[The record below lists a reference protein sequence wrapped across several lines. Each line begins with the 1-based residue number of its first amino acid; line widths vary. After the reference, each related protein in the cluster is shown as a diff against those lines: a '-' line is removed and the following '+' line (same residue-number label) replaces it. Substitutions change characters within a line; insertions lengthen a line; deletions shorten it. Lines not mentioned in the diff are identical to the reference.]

1 MRRSILISFSLLI
14 TAFSMAQGPS
24 QNSLPQLGKSPVPE
38 IVNAMSLE
46 EKAKLVVG
54 MGFRMPGAPARRD
67 SANTGK
73 DSARSAN
80 TPRLPTGNPD
90 ADKQPEKVAGSS
102 GRTFAIARLGIP
114 SITVADGPAGVRISP
129 YRNGDSSRSYFATAW
144 PVATLLA
151 STWDTTLVQNV
162 GRAFG
167 NEIHEYGVDI
177 ILGPGMNIHR
187 NPLGGRNFEYYS
199 EDPLV
204 SGNIAAAIVKGI
216 QSQGVGTSV
225 KHFAANNQETNR
237 NSINTILSE
246 RALRE
251 IYLKGF
257 EIVVKKANPW
267 TIMSSYNKING
278 VYTSEDPEL
287 LTNILRKEWGYKGLV
302 MTDWFGGKDPVS
314 QMQAGNDLLMP
325 GTGQQTKAIVDAV
338 NTGKLD
344 AKILDQNV
352 ARVLN
357 LILLSPEFAKY
368 KYSDKPDLTAHAKI
382 AREAA
387 TEGMVLLRNQNQ
399 TLPLATGKSIA
410 LFGNTAYDPI
420 AGGTGSGDVNKAH
433 NISLAEGL
441 GSASFKVE
449 QSTQNSYQQYIA
461 EAKAKRPKARN
472 MFMLPPPI
480 PEMSLASGILDRS
493 SSDNDYAI
501 ICLGR
506 NAGEGKDRVVE
517 NDFTLSDAEKTLIKD
532 VTSAFH
538 AKGKKVIV
546 VLNIGGV
553 IEIAS
558 WRDMVDGI
566 LLAWQP
572 GQEGGYAIADILS
585 GKVNPSGKLATS
597 FPMEYQDVPSAK
609 NFPGKV
615 IGNDTSKSTSPFAG
629 KPAEVF
635 YEEGIYVG
643 YRYYTSFHIKP
654 AYEFGYGLS
663 YTEFSYSPIA
673 LSGKVL
679 NGKLVAKITVTNRGK
694 TAGREI
700 VQWYL
705 KAPEKKMDK
714 PAEELK
720 AFAKTALLQPG
731 KSQTI
736 SFIIEPGDLTSF
748 DTKSSSWIAEAGN
761 YELGAGASSAN
772 IKQRAS
778 FNLSKDI
785 TTEKDSHQMSPKVEI
800 RELTK
805 ESSAFIYE
813 LNNFGIISR

>member
-1 MRRSILISFSLLI
+1 MRRLISILISSLVTML
-14 TAFSMAQGPS
+14 SMAQGPS
-24 QNSLPQLGKSPVPE
+24 QNSLPQLGKSPVSD

-54 MGFRMPGAPARRD
+54 MGFRMPGGRARRD
-67 SANTGK
+67 TSNARRDTARNT
-73 DSARSAN
+73 N
-80 TPRLPTGNPD
+80 LPNLPAGNPD
-90 ADKQPEKVAGSS
+90 AEKQPEKVAGSS

-114 SITVADGPAGVRISP
+114 SVTVADGPAGVRISP

-151 STWDTTLVQNV
+151 STWDTALVQGV

-204 SGNIAAAIVKGI
+204 SGHISAAIVKGI
-216 QSQGVGTSV
+216 QSQGVGTSI

-237 NSINTILSE
+237 NSINTIISE

-257 EIVVKKANPW
+257 EIVVKTAHPW

-278 VYTSEDPEL
+278 IYTSEDPEL

-302 MTDWFGGKDPVS
+302 MTDWFGGKDPVA

-325 GTGQQTKAIVDAV
+325 GTVQQTKAIIDAV
-338 NTGKLD
+338 NAGKLD
-344 AKILDQNV
+344 PKILDQNV
-352 ARVLN
+352 TRVLN
-357 LILLSPEFAKY
+357 LIILSPAFAKY
-368 KYSDKPDLTAHAKI
+368 KYSDKPDLAAHARI
-382 AREAA
+382 SREAA
-387 TEGMVLLRNQNQ
+387 TEGMVLLKNQER
-399 TLPLATGKSIA
+399 TLPMRSGKAVAI
-410 LFGNTAYDPI
+410 FGNTAYDPI

-433 NISLAEGL
+433 NISLAEGML
-441 GSASFKVE
+441 GASLKVDE
-449 QSTQNSYQQYIA
+449 AIMKAYSQYISD
-461 EAKAKRPKARN
+461 AKARRPRPAN

-480 PEMSLASGILDRS
+480 PEMSLSGLDHAV
-493 SSDNDYAI
+493 SDNEYAI
-501 ICLGR
+501 ICIGR
-506 NAGEGKDRVVE
+506 NAGEGRDRAVE
-517 NDFTLSDAEKTLIKD
+517 NDFTLSDTEKTLIKN
-532 VTSAFH
+532 VSSAFH

-553 IEIAS
+553 IEVAS
-558 WRDMVDGI
+558 WRDMVDAI

-585 GKVNPSGKLATS
+585 GRVNPSGKLATT

-629 KPAEVF
+629 KPAEVV
-635 YEEGIYVG
+635 YEDGIYVG
-643 YRYYTSFHIKP
+643 YRYYASFHIKT
-654 AYEFGYGLS
+654 AYEFGHGLS
-663 YTEFSYSPIA
+663 YTQFSYSPIT
-673 LSGKVL
+673 LSGTQL
-679 NGKLVAKITVTNRGK
+679 NGKLVARITVTNTGK
-694 TAGREI
+694 VAGKEI
-700 VQWYL
+700 VQWYI
-705 KAPEKKMDK
+705 KAPAKKMDK

-720 AFAKTALLQPG
+720 GFAKTALLQPG

-736 SFIIEPGDLTSF
+736 TFTIEAPELASF
-748 DTKSSSWIAEAGN
+748 DTKSSSWVAEAGN
-761 YELGAGASSAN
+761 YELLAGASSTN
-772 IKQRAS
+772 IKQKTA
-778 FNLSKDI
+778 FQLSKDI
-785 TTEKDSHQMSPKVEI
+785 TTEKDSPQMVPKVDI

-805 ESSAFIYE
+805 ESSTFIYE

>member
-1 MRRSILISFSLLI
+1 
-14 TAFSMAQGPS
+14 
-24 QNSLPQLGKSPVPE
+24 
-38 IVNAMSLE
+38 
-46 EKAKLVVG
+46 
-54 MGFRMPGAPARRD
+54 MPGGPARRD
-67 SANTGK
+67 SANG
-73 DSARSAN
+73 ARDTARN
-80 TPRLPTGNPD
+80 GNLPRLPTGNPD
-90 ADKQPEKVAGSS
+90 AEKQPEKVAGSA
-102 GRTFAIARLGIP
+102 GRTFAIPRLGIP

-129 YRNGDSSRSYFATAW
+129 FRNGDSSRSYFATAW

-151 STWDTTLVQNV
+151 SSWDTALVQKV

-167 NEIHEYGVDI
+167 NEVHEYGVDI
-177 ILGPGMNIHR
+177 LLGPGMNIHR

-204 SGNIAAAIVKGI
+204 SGNIAAAIIKGI

-237 NSINTILSE
+237 NSINTIISE

-257 EIVVKKANPW
+257 EIVVKNAKPW

-302 MTDWFGGKDPVS
+302 MTDWFGGKDPVA

-325 GTGQQTKAIVDAV
+325 GTAQQTKAIIDAV
-338 NTGKLD
+338 NGGKLD
-344 AKILDQNV
+344 SRILDQNV

-368 KYSDKPDLTAHAKI
+368 KYSNKPDLQTHAKI

-387 TEGMVLLRNQNQ
+387 TEGMVLLKNQEQ
-399 TLPLATGKSIA
+399 SLPLTAGKSIA

-433 NISLAEGL
+433 NISLADGL
-441 GSASFKVE
+441 AGSSFKVE
-449 QSTQNSYQQYIA
+449 QSTMNAYTQYIA
-461 EAKAKRPKARN
+461 DAKAKRPKPRN

-480 PEMSLASGILDRS
+480 PEMNISNSNLDQAVAASDC
-493 SSDNDYAI
+493 AV

-506 NAGEGKDRVVE
+506 NAGEGRDRAVD
-517 NDFTLSDAEKTLIKD
+517 NDFNLSDIEKSLIKD
-532 VTSAFH
+532 VSTAFH
-538 AKGKKVIV
+538 AKSKKVIV

-553 IEIAS
+553 IEVAS
-558 WRDMVDGI
+558 WRDIPDAI

-572 GQEGGYAIADILS
+572 GQEGGFAIADILS

-609 NFPGKV
+609 NFPGKL
-615 IGNDTSKSTSPFAG
+615 IGNDTSRQTSPFAG
-629 KPAEVF
+629 KPAEVV
-635 YEEGIYVG
+635 YEEGVYVG
-643 YRYYTSFHIKP
+643 YRYYTTFHIKP

-663 YTEFSYSPIA
+663 YTQFSYSPITLNA
-673 LSGKVL
+673 KEW
-679 NGKLVAKITVTNRGK
+679 NGKLIAKLTVTNTGK
-694 TAGREI
+694 VAGKEI

-705 KAPEKKMDK
+705 TAPAKKINK
-714 PAEELK
+714 PSEELRG
-720 AFAKTALLQPG
+720 FAKTGLLQPG
-731 KSQTI
+731 KSETI
-736 SFIIEPGDLTSF
+736 TITLNAGDLASF
-748 DTKSSSWIAEAGN
+748 DTRTSSWIAESGD
-761 YELGAGASSAN
+761 YELHAGASSAN
-772 IKQRAS
+772 IKQKAG
-778 FNLSKDI
+778 FHLGKDI
-785 TTEKDSHQMSPKVEI
+785 TTEKDSPQVTPKAELK
-800 RELTK
+800 ELTK